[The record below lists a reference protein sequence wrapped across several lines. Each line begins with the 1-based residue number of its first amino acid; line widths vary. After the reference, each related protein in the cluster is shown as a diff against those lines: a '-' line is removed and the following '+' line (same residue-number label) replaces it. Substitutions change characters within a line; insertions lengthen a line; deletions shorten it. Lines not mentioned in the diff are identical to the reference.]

1 MNTPNSIISIVLAA
15 GLACAPL
22 AFAQVYKHVDE
33 QGNVTYS
40 DAPPE
45 PGAEP
50 MDLPELSVVEPPP
63 KTYLPGREPKPEGA
77 EDGAADRELSLG
89 DLRRLYRDFR
99 IVSPA
104 PEQSFW
110 GTGNDATVAWAAGQ
124 PLQPGMRV
132 VITVDGERQ
141 EPTVQPTLVLQQMDR
156 GEHTVGA
163 ELVDERNRRIASADP
178 VTFYVHQNSVNFN
191 QPSAQPRN
199 PGGRPGG

>member
-1 MNTPNSIISIVLAA
+1 MNTRKPILLILFAA
-15 GLACAPL
+15 AFAWAPL
-22 AFAQVYKHVDE
+22 AVAQVYKHVDE
-33 QGNVTYS
+33 HGNVSYS
-40 DAPPE
+40 DSPPE

-63 KTYLPGREPKPEGA
+63 KTYLPGREPKPEA
-77 EDGAADRELSLG
+77 TEDAAADEELSLG
-89 DLRRLYRDFR
+89 DLRRMYRDFR
-99 IVSPA
+99 LVSPA

-124 PLQPGMRV
+124 PLRPGMSV
-132 VITVDGERQ
+132 VITVDGQKR

-163 ELVDERNRRIASADP
+163 ELVDARNRRIASAQP
-178 VTFYVHQNSVNFN
+178 VTFYVRQYSVNFN
-191 QPSAQPRN
+191 QPQAQPRN

>member
-1 MNTPNSIISIVLAA
+1 
-15 GLACAPL
+15 
-22 AFAQVYKHVDE
+22 
-33 QGNVTYS
+33 
-40 DAPPE
+40 E

-63 KTYLPGREPKPEGA
+63 KTYLPGREPKAEGDEEA
-77 EDGAADRELSLG
+77 SGDADLSLG

-124 PLQPGMRV
+124 PLQPGMSV
-132 VITVDGERQ
+132 VITVDGQRQ

-163 ELVDERNRRIASADP
+163 ELLDERNRRIASAEP
-178 VTFYVHQNSVNFN
+178 VTFFIHQNSVNFN